1 MRKFFIL
8 IVLVV
13 TLPSLC
19 QAKGNRVR
27 QGSSL
32 SLAAQAALADP
43 RLSPTFTPINTATPI
58 KIQSEKDL
66 HSWVGSN
73 RTIKLLS
80 EHPGLVASA
89 GATGY
94 LVTNR
99 SEDELTKWLT
109 QLGVH
114 PKRMPGIIKSIKKAP
129 SKGALVAVAVTG
141 ATVSVYQLYEKAGQ
155 QNSGNSLQAS
165 AQQSRNDEV
174 KSQPSTVAPSP
185 DQSNQPN
192 GYHVLAVVGVLAL
205 AFFLYMILHETEWVQ

>member
-27 QGSSL
+27 QGSRL

-43 RLSPTFTPINTATPI
+43 RLFTTFTPINTAAPI

-80 EHPGLVASA
+80 EHPAVVASA

-94 LVTNR
+94 LIANQ
-99 SEDELTKWLT
+99 SEEELIKWLT
-109 QLGVH
+109 HLGVH

-129 SKGALVAVAVTG
+129 VKGALVAVAVTG
-141 ATVSVYQLYEKAGQ
+141 AAVYVYQLYEKAGQ
-155 QNSGNSLQAS
+155 QNPENSQQVS
-165 AQQSRNDEV
+165 AQQSRKDEV
-174 KSQPSTVAPSP
+174 KSQPSTVVPST
-185 DQSNQPN
+185 DQSNQTN